1 MVAWGS
7 HTCNHHL
14 NPYIRGM
21 VVPQTSSQSPKKPSS
36 QKKTAETISGVSPD
50 RTLVEC
56 IELSRNTHP
65 YFIATQAHPEFLSRV
80 EKPHPLFVGLIRAGM

>member
-36 QKKTAETISGVSPD
+36 QKKTAETISGV
-50 RTLVEC
+50 TA
-56 IELSRNTHP
+56 IE
-65 YFIATQAHPEFLSRV
+65 
-80 EKPHPLFVGLIRAGM
+80 